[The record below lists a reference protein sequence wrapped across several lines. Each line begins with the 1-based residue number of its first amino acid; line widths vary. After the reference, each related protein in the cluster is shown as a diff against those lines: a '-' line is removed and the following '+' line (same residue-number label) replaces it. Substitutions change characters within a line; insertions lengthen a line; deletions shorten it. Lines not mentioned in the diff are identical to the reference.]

1 VSTAAGGSVKGVGVE
16 DVNQRLLGSSQWL
29 GSCGAT
35 VGSSRWWRLVWG
47 MVGAAHPCGGTRLA
61 ASGWS
66 SGQLLKVE
74 AELARGGGGA

>member
-1 VSTAAGGSVKGVGVE
+1 VSTAAGGSVKGVSNE

-47 MVGAAHPCGGTRLA
+47 TVGAAHPCGGTRRRTKSKA
-61 ASGWS
+61 A
-66 SGQLLKVE
+66 
-74 AELARGGGGA
+74 GGFGLVFRPAAHG